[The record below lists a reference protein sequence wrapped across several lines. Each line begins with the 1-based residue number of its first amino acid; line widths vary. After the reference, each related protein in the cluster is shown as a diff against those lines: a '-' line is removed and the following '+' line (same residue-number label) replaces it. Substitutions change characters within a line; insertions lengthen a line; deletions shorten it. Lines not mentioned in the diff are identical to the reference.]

1 MGRDNNQPHSGKAL
15 TNESNYPYIVELAV
29 AASELDVEL
38 SRQIIGFHKSRQI
51 EPRHGRR
58 TFTGGQSYFRWCFSD
73 LVTARAFIAQFG
85 GKLCE
90 AKPSI

>member
-15 TNESNYPYIVELAV
+15 TNESNYPYIVEFAV
-29 AASELDVEL
+29 AAGELDVEL
-38 SRQIIGFHKSRQI
+38 SRQIIGFHKSQQI

>member
-15 TNESNYPYIVELAV
+15 TNESKYPYIVELVVEAG
-29 AASELDVEL
+29 ELDADL

-58 TFTGGQSYFRWCFSD
+58 IFIGGQTYFRWCFSD
-73 LVTARAFIAQFG
+73 LATARAFRERFDGPLARN
-85 GKLCE
+85 
-90 AKPSI
+90 